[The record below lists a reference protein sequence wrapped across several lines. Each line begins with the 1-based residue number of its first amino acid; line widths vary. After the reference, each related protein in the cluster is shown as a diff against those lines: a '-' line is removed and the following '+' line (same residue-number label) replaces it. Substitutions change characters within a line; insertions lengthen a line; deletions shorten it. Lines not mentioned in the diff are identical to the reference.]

1 MFVFHPDDSDVTV
14 YFRLRDD
21 DDGLPKT
28 GLVFDSAGVECS
40 YTRAAGLATT
50 IALITL
56 ASANSAHADGGFKQV
71 DSTKAPG
78 LYRLDLP
85 DAVCA
90 QGVPFAIASIKF
102 DDVIAESVLIRIE
115 SNPSGSGSIE
125 FTITV
130 NNDDTGNPIA
140 GASVWVTT
148 DAAGTNV
155 IAGTLATDAAG
166 QVTFFLDAGTA
177 YVWVAA
183 EDYTGTNPTQVTVS

>member
-1 MFVFHPDDSDVTV
+1 
-14 YFRLRDD
+14 
-21 DDGLPKT
+21 
-28 GLVFDSAGVECS
+28 
-40 YTRAAGLATT
+40 LATT
-50 IALITL
+50 ISLVTL
-56 ASANSAHADGGFKQV
+56 AAADSAHSDGGFKEL
-71 DSTKAPG
+71 DATKAQG
-78 LYRLDLP
+78 VYRIDLP

-90 QGVPFAIASIKF
+90 QGVKFAIVSIKF
-102 DDVIAESVLIRIE
+102 DDVIAESVIVLLRRT
-115 SNPSGSGSIE
+115 PAGAGSIE

-140 GASVWVTT
+140 GASVWVTS